1 MDKGVIVKALSGFYY
16 VETGAGLLEC
26 RARGKIRLEGLS
38 PLVGD
43 EVIVEPLENGKG
55 SLREVLPRRN
65 SFVRPAVANI
75 DCMVILASAVIPV
88 TDPFLIDRLAAIAE
102 LKGCEPFIV
111 LNKADLDPA
120 EELYAIY
127 SGAGFPTFRV
137 SAATGEGTGA
147 LAEALRG
154 RTCAFTGNSG
164 VGKSSLLNA
173 LEPRFAIE
181 TGDVSRKLGRGRHT
195 TRHVEMFRLSNG
207 CLAIDTPG
215 FASFDA
221 EDVDLELKRRLPEL
235 FRDFAPYLGGCRF
248 SDCAHLTEPG
258 CTVLEALREGR
269 IHPSRHASYARL
281 HEQLKSVKEWEKQG
295 AGNR

>member
-1 MDKGVIVKALSGFYY
+1 MDKGVVIRALSGFYT
-16 VETGAGLLEC
+16 VDTPAGLLEC
-26 RARGKIRLEGLS
+26 RARGKLRLEGLS

-43 EVIVEPLENGKG
+43 EVTAEPLGGGKG

-75 DCMVILASAVIPV
+75 DCMVILASSVIPV

-120 EELYAIY
+120 DELYAIY
-127 SGAGFPTFRV
+127 AGAGFRTFRV
-137 SAATGEGTGA
+137 SAATGEGTEA
-147 LAEALRG
+147 LSEALRG

-173 LEPRFAIE
+173 LEPRFALE
-181 TGDVSRKLGRGRHT
+181 TGAVSQKLGRGRHT

-221 EDVDLELKRRLPEL
+221 EDVDLELKRRLPAL
-235 FRDFAPYLGGCRF
+235 FRDFAPFLGGCRF
-248 SDCAHLTEPG
+248 NDCAHLTEPG
-258 CTVLEALREGR
+258 CAVLEALREGR

-281 HEQLKSVKEWEKQG
+281 HEQLKNVKEWEK
-295 AGNR
+295 